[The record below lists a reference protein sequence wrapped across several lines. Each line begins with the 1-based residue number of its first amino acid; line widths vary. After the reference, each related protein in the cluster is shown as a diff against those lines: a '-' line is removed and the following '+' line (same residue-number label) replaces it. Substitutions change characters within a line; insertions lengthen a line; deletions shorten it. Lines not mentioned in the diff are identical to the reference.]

1 MHNFEEELDKMS
13 ALIDDYPYLAMDTE
27 FPGVV
32 VEDIQQVQN
41 EQHREYRRIKANVD
55 ILKIIQI
62 GITLADEDGKMPTPI
77 STWQFNFDF
86 DIDSD
91 QKA

>member
-1 MHNFEEELDKMS
+1 MS

-32 VEDIQQVQN
+32 VEDITVQN
-41 EQHREYRRIKANVD
+41 EQHREYHRIKANVD

-62 GITLADEDGKMPTPI
+62 GITLADENGKMPTPI

-86 DIDSD
+86 DIDTD
-91 QKA
+91 KKA